1 MNLLQLPLIFLTI
14 VSTASTYHIL
24 CLHHIPSMSHHNLG
38 KGIVKA
44 LLKAGHEVTWVTPY
58 PDKIVDNS
66 NLTIIDVSAVI
77 KANGPL
83 DEKLSRITS
92 MSMIKEITRN
102 ISQTTLQ
109 VQELREALIKNQYD
123 AVVSEWFISD
133 VEAGYA
139 AIQQVPWILIS
150 TIVMHTHLEYLVDTV
165 RTIPTNPMI
174 MFDFPIP
181 MNFKQR
187 LLNSAVY
194 LMMTLNTWWTSSSNA
209 ALYEESFGP
218 LAKARGVTLPPY
230 QSALFN
236 ISILFVN
243 SHPSFSPVQSLPPN
257 VIDIGGYH
265 IDEDTPALPKDLQE
279 ILDASP
285 QGAIFF
291 SMGSLFK
298 SSSLP
303 EATQRDFIKILGEQP
318 YTVLWK
324 YEEEIKNL
332 PKNIHIRKWM
342 PQTSILA
349 HPNTKVFISHAGL
362 LSTLEALHY
371 GVPMLAIPVFG
382 DQLRNADSAARHGRA
397 IKIDFGPDMV
407 PAVAA
412 GLKELLNNSSYYNR
426 MKYLSRLFRHRPVS
440 PSKMISHYVEL
451 AIETKGAYHIRSPAL
466 LYEWYQLMMLDQ
478 LLVLLIVLY
487 TFYLIIK
494 LLFKFVKSIFNRFI
508 IKKVK
513 EKKN

>member
-1 MNLLQLPLIFLTI
+1 MKSCILPWMFLSVI
-14 VSTASTYHIL
+14 CSASAYHIL

-38 KGIVKA
+38 KGIVRA
-44 LLKAGHEVTWVTPY
+44 LLKAGHEITWVTPY
-58 PDKIVDNS
+58 PNKTLENS
-66 NLTIIDVSAVI
+66 NLTVIDVSDVI
-77 KANGPL
+77 EATGPL
-83 DEKLSRITS
+83 DVKLSRVTS

-102 ISQTTLQ
+102 ISQAALH
-109 VQELREALIKNQYD
+109 VKELREALVKNQYD
-123 AVVSEWFISD
+123 AVVSEWFMSD

-150 TIVMHTHLEYLVDTV
+150 TIVMHPHLEYLVDTV
-165 RTIPTNPMI
+165 RSVPTNPMI

-181 MNFKQR
+181 MGLKHR
-187 LLNSAVY
+187 LMNSVVY
-194 LMMTLNTWWTSSSNA
+194 LFTILDNWWDSSFNA
-209 ALYEESFGP
+209 ALYKSSFES

-230 QSALFN
+230 SEALFN

-243 SHPSFSPVQSLPPN
+243 SHPSFSPPQSLPPN
-257 VIDIGGYH
+257 VIEIGGYH
-265 IDEDTPALPKDLQE
+265 IDEDTPALPKDLQT

-291 SMGSLFK
+291 SMGSLLK

-303 EATQRDFIKILGEQP
+303 EEAKQGLIKMLGELP
-318 YTVLWK
+318 YTVIWK

-371 GVPMLAIPVFG
+371 GVPMLAIPVNG
-382 DQLRNADSAARHGRA
+382 DQPRNANSAVRNGRA
-397 IKIDFGPDMV
+397 IKVELGPDMV
-407 PAVAA
+407 PEVKA
-412 GLKELLNNSSYYNR
+412 GLMELFKNASYYTR
-426 MKYLSRLFRHRPVS
+426 MQHLSKLFRIRPVS
-440 PSKMISHYVEL
+440 PSKLISHYVEL

-466 LYEWYQLMMLDQ
+466 GYQWYQLLMLDQ
-478 LLVLLIVLY
+478 LLVLFIVLY
-487 TFYLIIK
+487 ILYSILK
-494 LLFKFVKSIFNRFI
+494 LLFEFAKYFYNAFKRNVKQKTN
-508 IKKVK
+508 
-513 EKKN
+513 